1 MRNWLSMFPLLLLS
15 LWPGLI
21 WPQDFS
27 GSYQLQQDEEAITV
41 KIVQDPK
48 GAITGVMHADGTE
61 YALKGKQQG
70 ESATGTLSA
79 IGETLRFTARFI
91 KGMLALTLSHTS
103 AQPGGQA
110 DSDTLIFQRIPKP
123 GTSQS
128 SPPTQ
133 NKPLS
138 KTMDKA
144 GTVKVNGVT
153 LSQDQINGLHKAYGT
168 KPLPG
173 NYWYDAKS
181 GLYGV
186 IGFQAFG
193 FMRPGHEFGKL
204 DPNASRGNTGI
215 FVNGRQLP
223 QPEWGIWSQILG
235 YMVQPGR
242 YWLDANGNAGYE
254 GNPIPTENL
263 YLAAQRNAYRSGGHG
278 GSHSGSDTW
287 SSRFSSGGYDS
298 GGERGYVSV
307 PGYGPVGY
315 GF

>member
-1 MRNWLSMFPLLLLS
+1 MRNWLLMFPSLLLS

-21 WPQDFS
+21 WSQDFS
-27 GSYQLQQDEEAITV
+27 GSYQLQQDEGAITV

-79 IGETLRFTARFI
+79 TDETLRFTARFI
-91 KGMLALTLSHTS
+91 KGMLALTLSAPS
-103 AQPGGQA
+103 AQPGSQA
-110 DSDTLIFQRIPKP
+110 DSETLIFQRTPKP
-123 GTSQS
+123 ATSQS
-128 SPPTQ
+128 SLPTQ
-133 NKPLS
+133 NKPPP
-138 KTMDKA
+138 KAMDKP
-144 GTVKVNGVT
+144 GTVKINGVT
-153 LSQDQINGLHKAYGT
+153 LSQDQINGLHQAYGA

-193 FMRPGHEFGKL
+193 FMRPGHEFGKP
-204 DPNASRGNTGI
+204 DPNASRGNTGV

-223 QPEWGIWSQILG
+223 QSEWGIWSQILG
-235 YMVQPGR
+235 YMIQPGR

-263 YLAAQRNAYRSGGHG
+263 YLAAQRNAYRGGGHG
-278 GSHSGSDTW
+278 GSDTW